1 MKKAVSFLAILIL
14 SSSGVIQVF
23 SQKVHREQTLKGPI
37 ELKAAPIDKSETT
50 TRFSTTEAF
59 SDGTRVVV
67 RWSMEAERGNVG
79 FYVYRI
85 DLRGRNLV
93 SDVMTPGSAFKTGDF
108 PLNGEIYT
116 LLDAEGT
123 SESVYTIEAVDRSSK
138 RINSTTFSTQT
149 VDDLKNLFDPN
160 IDSVI
165 RRKDIDV
172 GRLQEND
179 LVLPKEVLTE
189 IENNSLAPNIDTHR
203 SVISQPGVRIGVRK
217 QGVYRITRD
226 ELSAG
231 GFNVNT
237 DPNLW
242 QLYTEGNEQAII
254 LGPNADYV
262 EFYGTGIDTIES
274 DTRTYYL
281 INAASAGKRMGS
293 RVIRP
298 NGSTVVA
305 PGYYQTFV
313 LKERTFYVGNILNG
327 DADNFW
333 GRPITETPSTLAF
346 NLSGVDFASPNSS
359 LGLKFQGF
367 STGFHEVRLVL
378 NGEILS
384 SVLGVGQA
392 PFSRGINV
400 PTSFLREGANT
411 LEMTAIGPTGD
422 YNLFDSI
429 DVSFRRQHMANQ
441 STLPFYTQNSRAAR
455 VRGFSSANVR
465 VFDITEEG
473 SPNVYSN
480 VIAQPD
486 NGTFRIE
493 IPAAR
498 GRLLYAV
505 EDSAI
510 LPVVS
515 ITQNNTENLR
525 TTAHAANL
533 VIIAYKDWMTEAE
546 TWANYRRN
554 QGTVVKVVDVNEI
567 FDEFNYG
574 VAKADAMRDFL
585 AYANN
590 NWGTAPGYVLML
602 GDTSLD
608 PRNYLGFGFSNFV
621 PTRMVNTIFNET
633 GSDEYLAD
641 FNGDGLAEMA
651 VGRIAARSGS
661 TISTVLSKVTN
672 WEQNLGANPLSR
684 GVLFTHD
691 LPDGYDFAGL
701 NGRLRNQLPVGTPTT
716 MISRGDPNPNPAIIA
731 SINAGKYFVNYS
743 GHGSVGAWANSG
755 FFSNNHVPQL
765 TNVNSLPVFT
775 MLTCQ
780 NGYFLSV
787 VGVSL
792 AENLVQSPIGGG
804 VAAWAST
811 GLTTPDLQE
820 IMATRFY
827 NRLGAGTIP
836 RMGDLVRDAKT
847 TIPGGTDVRLSWAL
861 LGDPM
866 LKIR

>member
-14 SSSGVIQVF
+14 LSTGIIPIF
-23 SQKVHREQTLKGPI
+23 GQKIRQEPTIKPVLD
-37 ELKAAPIDKSETT
+37 KAEPT
-50 TRFSTTEAF
+50 TRFGTAEAF
-59 SDGTRVVV
+59 SDGNRVVV
-67 RWSMEAERGNVG
+67 RWSMENERGNVG

-85 DLRGRNLV
+85 DSRGRNLV
-93 SDVMTPGSAFKTGDF
+93 SDVMTPGSAFKAGDF

-116 LLDAEGT
+116 LFDAEGT
-123 SESVYTIEAVDRSSK
+123 SESVYTIEAVDRSYK
-138 RINSTTFSTQT
+138 RIQSSSFSTRT
-149 VDDLKNLFDPN
+149 VFDLADLKDTT
-160 IDSVI
+160 IDSLI
-165 RRKDIDV
+165 RRKDIDF

-189 IENNSLAPNIDTHR
+189 VENNSLAPDINTHR
-203 SVISQPGVRIGVRK
+203 SVISQPGVRIGVRR
-217 QGVYRITRD
+217 QGIYRISRA

-242 QLYTEGNEQAII
+242 RLYTEGNEQAII
-254 LGPNADYV
+254 VGPNADYI

-281 INAASAGKRMGS
+281 INGTAAGKRMGS
-293 RVIRP
+293 RVVRP

-305 PGYYQTFV
+305 PGYEQTFG
-313 LKERTFYVGNILNG
+313 LKERTFYIQQILNG

-333 GRPITETPSTLAF
+333 GRPITDTPNTLNF

-359 LGLKFQGF
+359 LGIKFQGF

-384 SVLGVGQA
+384 SALGVGQA
-392 PFSRGINV
+392 PFSKGIAI

-411 LEMTAIGPTGD
+411 LQMTAIGPTGD
-422 YNLFDSI
+422 YNLFDSV
-429 DVSFRRQHMANQ
+429 DVSFRRQHLANQ
-441 STLPFYTQNSRAAR
+441 NTLPFYTQNSRAAR
-455 VRGFSSANVR
+455 VRGFASSNVR

-473 SPNVYSN
+473 SPSVYSN

-486 NGTFRIE
+486 NGTFRVDM
-493 IPAAR
+493 PAAR

-510 LPVVS
+510 LPVAS

-525 TTAHAANL
+525 NTSQTANL
-533 VIIAYKDWMTEAE
+533 VIITHRNWAAEAE
-546 TWANYRRN
+546 NWANYRRN
-554 QGTVVKVVDVNEI
+554 QGTIVKVVDVNEI

-574 VAKADAMRDFL
+574 VIKADAIQDFL
-585 AYANN
+585 GYAHN
-590 NWGTAPGYVLML
+590 NWSTAPGYVLML
-602 GDTSLD
+602 GDTSFD

-621 PTRMVNTIFNET
+621 PTRMVNTIFTET

-651 VGRIAARSGS
+651 VGRIAARDGA
-661 TISTVLSKVTN
+661 TITTAFSKMAN
-672 WEQNLGANPLSR
+672 WEQNLTANPLSR

-691 LPDGYDFAGL
+691 LPDGYDFAGM
-701 NGRLRNQLPVGTPTT
+701 NARLRNQLPMGTPTT
-716 MISRGDPNPNPAIIA
+716 MISRGDPNPNPAIIS

-755 FFSNNHVPQL
+755 FFSNTHVPQL
-765 TNVNSLPVFT
+765 TNANTEPVFT
-775 MLTCQ
+775 MLTCL

-792 AENLVQSPIGGG
+792 AENLVQSTNGGA
-804 VAAWAST
+804 VAVWSST
-811 GLTTPDLQE
+811 GLTTPDIQE

-836 RMGDLVRDAKT
+836 RMGDLIRDAKT
-847 TIPGGTDVRLSWAL
+847 TIPGGSDVRLSWAL